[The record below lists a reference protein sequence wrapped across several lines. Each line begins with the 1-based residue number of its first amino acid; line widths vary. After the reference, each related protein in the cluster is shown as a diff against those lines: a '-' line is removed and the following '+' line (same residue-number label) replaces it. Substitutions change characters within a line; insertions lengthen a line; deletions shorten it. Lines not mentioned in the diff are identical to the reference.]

1 MNITKRKPF
10 TPGEILLEEFM
21 QPYNITQADL
31 ALRIDVA
38 RRRINEII
46 KGKRAITP
54 DTAIRLGKLFKMS
67 PEYWLN
73 LQMKLDLWREVHMH
87 PKGKRDK
94 IKPLRRIGKA
104 A

>member
-1 MNITKRKPF
+1 MNITERKPF

-21 QPYNITQADL
+21 QPYGFTQTEL
-31 ALRIDVA
+31 AKRIHVA

-54 DTAIRLGKLFKMS
+54 DTALRLAKLFNMS
-67 PEYWLN
+67 PEYWIN
-73 LQMKLDLWREVHMH
+73 LQTKIDLWQELHNKKMLRELKTIRELTV
-87 PKGKRDK
+87 
-94 IKPLRRIGKA
+94 A

>member
-1 MNITKRKPF
+1 MKRKPF

-21 QPYNITQADL
+21 EPNDLTQSEL
-31 ALRIDVA
+31 AGRIGVA

-46 KGKRAITP
+46 LGKRSITP
-54 DTAIRLGKLFKMS
+54 DTAVRLACLFKMS

-73 LQMKLDLWREVHMH
+73 LQNKLDLWYIMH
-87 PKGKRDK
+87 DSKQMKSLKSINPV
-94 IKPLRRIGKA
+94 A

>member
-1 MNITKRKPF
+1 MNITERKPF

-21 QPYNITQADL
+21 EPYGLSQTEL
-31 ALRIDVA
+31 AQKINVA

-54 DTAIRLGKLFKMS
+54 DTAVRLGKLFRVS

-73 LQMKLDLWREVHMH
+73 LQMKLDLWTELHN
-87 PKGKRDK
+87 PALAK
-94 IKPLRRIGKA
+94 IRPLPHQKKA